1 MKTRKP
7 AATTIRIGVNA
18 VSDSRGSSRND
29 DLVAHGDVLQ
39 FGRLFEGRRGAA
51 GRRLLRSKAELFPR
65 TFLHVSSSNGMVRV
79 WCEFGA
85 ISRRKKGRKGRMRF
99 FKRSFRGFAAKRSRS
114 VSQDLQSW
122 DPMGGGVDENLYREV

>member
-1 MKTRKP
+1 M
-7 AATTIRIGVNA
+7 A
-18 VSDSRGSSRND
+18 
-29 DLVAHGDVLQ
+29 AHGDVLQ

-114 VSQDLQSW
+114 VSQEVQSW
-122 DPMGGGVDENLYREV
+122 DHMGGGGDQSSYLEVWVGGLGRWLTHHADGEWCVHAE